1 MSILL
6 EESHGPEIAEGFEV
20 EVRCRS
26 PASTIV

>member
-6 EESHGPEIAEGFEV
+6 EESHGPELTEGFEV

-26 PASTIV
+26 LASMIV